1 MVEIVGVQF
10 NGAGRIYNF
19 LSEGIQFEI
28 GDYVIVETV
37 RGIELGKI
45 AFANV
50 QKPKDSFETE
60 LKPIMRKATEEDLKN
75 LEQNKIDSEAAFKV
89 FKEEVMKLDLDM
101 KPILVEYA
109 FDRSKVVF
117 YYTSEDR
124 VDFRELLKKLTS
136 KFKLR
141 IELRQIGARE
151 GARLIGGL
159 GGCGREMCCRSF
171 SKNFDVVT
179 MKMAKDQSMSL
190 NSNKISGMCGKLMCC
205 IAYEHELYQELKE
218 IVPTVGTYVKTPTC
232 DYCKVVGVDFIK
244 QIVRTQESPDSL
256 PVSHYAEQVMRVP
269 RRDN

>member
-1 MVEIVGVQF
+1 MVEVVGIQF

-19 LSEGIQFEI
+19 LSNNVKFEI
-28 GDYVIVETV
+28 GDYAIVETV

-50 QKPKDSFETE
+50 EKPKNSFETE
-60 LKPIMRKATEEDLKN
+60 LKPIMRKATVEDLKN
-75 LEQNKIDSEAAFKV
+75 LEQNKEDSEKAFV
-89 FKEEVMKLDLDM
+89 IFKEEVRKLDLDM
-101 KPILVEYA
+101 KPIHVEYA
-109 FDRSKVVF
+109 FDRSKIIF
-117 YYTSEDR
+117 YYTSDER

-136 KFKLR
+136 RFKFR

-159 GGCGREMCCRSF
+159 GGCGRELCCRSF

-218 IVPTVGTYVKTPTC
+218 IVPIVGSYVKTPTC

-256 PVSHYAEQVMRVP
+256 PVSHYAEQVVRVSK
-269 RRDN
+269 REN